1 MIVES
6 NVPLQP
12 YNSFGIVARA
22 QRLARIATEADVLA
36 LQADVAQTWLRLRA
50 LDAEIETVERAV
62 RLREESVQVNQR
74 RFELGDIG
82 EFDLSRARTELATTR
97 LEAAGLR

>member
-22 QRLARIATEADVLA
+22 QNLARIAGEADLA
-36 LQADVAQTWLRLRA
+36 ALHADPAWR
-50 LDAEIETVERAV
+50 DAPVSCWA
-62 RLREESVQVNQR
+62 
-74 RFELGDIG
+74 
-82 EFDLSRARTELATTR
+82 AAATSC
-97 LEAAGLR
+97 

>member
-22 QRLARIATEADVLA
+22 QHLLRIADEADLVA
-36 LQADVAQTWLRLRA
+36 LHADAGDHVGLRWSPE
-50 LDAEIETVERAV
+50 DAHA
-62 RLREESVQVNQR
+62 
-74 RFELGDIG
+74 
-82 EFDLSRARTELATTR
+82 FD
-97 LEAAGLR
+97 AAGQRIH